1 MSTNSGLTSILNS
14 LQNYSRIKLSK
25 LYNGDEGEREL
36 AIFLRT
42 TQNVKNL
49 ELKGNNIG
57 PSGIKEIL
65 RCSNPTPS
73 EVSSANGII

>member
-14 LQNYSRIKLSK
+14 LQNYSRIKLSE

-57 PSGIKEIL
+57 PSGIKEIFNAL
-65 RCSNPTPS
+65 
-73 EVSSANGII
+73 